1 MTYAQGRIYHDA
13 DAHVFE
19 DPEFYLPYADAATR
33 AKMAASCLVGLTG
46 AQFAGALGAQAEAG
60 FHDKADAEVMT
71 RKLWRAMGAYR
82 KQDRPRALDLMGFSS
97 QLVFDSFMRFTLR
110 EAEEQP
116 VKDLDFIYNLARAHN
131 RAMVDFCSV
140 DRRLMAVGYVPMIDI
155 GHSIVLAREA
165 IDMGCAALQTSA
177 GCNGEQSPSH
187 IGFDPMWD
195 LMAQAGVPLVYHLGA
210 GRLPSDVF
218 TRNGLPGEPAFHGG
232 DGRLQAHDYVATP
245 HPVIETI
252 TTLIMDGVL
261 QRHPKLRLGLVEFG
275 GCWLPGWLRFL
286 DSAMDAFRRT
296 ETRLQTLD
304 LKLSEYVTRQVRC
317 TIFPHEDLGWSIAQS
332 SPDIFMFS
340 SDYPHIEGGRDPIA
354 RFEASM
360 DRQAIPAAARE
371 RFYRTNFEDFVGGN
385 VPQLIS
391 PVLDGVLH
399 ETRP

>member
-1 MTYAQGRIYHDA
+1 
-13 DAHVFE
+13 
-19 DPEFYLPYADAATR
+19 
-33 AKMAASCLVGLTG
+33 
-46 AQFAGALGAQAEAG
+46 
-60 FHDKADAEVMT
+60 
-71 RKLWRAMGAYR
+71 
-82 KQDRPRALDLMGFSS
+82 
-97 QLVFDSFMRFTLR
+97 
-110 EAEEQP
+110 
-116 VKDLDFIYNLARAHN
+116 
-131 RAMVDFCSV
+131 
-140 DRRLMAVGYVPMIDI
+140 
-155 GHSIVLAREA
+155 
-165 IDMGCAALQTSA
+165 
-177 GCNGEQSPSH
+177 
-187 IGFDPMWD
+187 MWD

-371 RFYRTNFEDFVGGN
+371 RFYRSNFEDFVGGN

>member
-1 MTYAQGRIYHDA
+1 MQAFR
-13 DAHVFE
+13 HV
-19 DPEFYLPYADAATR
+19 
-33 AKMAASCLVGLTG
+33 AKCFKRKPWIDGFGAIASKAREMMYFTC
-46 AQFAGALGAQAEAG
+46 FAG

-371 RFYRTNFEDFVGGN
+371 RFYRSNFEDFVGGN

>member
-1 MTYAQGRIYHDA
+1 MKPHQDTAAMTYAKGQIYHDA

-19 DPEFYLPYADAATR
+19 DPEFYLPFADAATR

-46 AQFAGALGAQAEAG
+46 AQFEEALSAQADAA
-60 FHDKADAEVMT
+60 FHDSADAEVMT

-97 QLVFDSFMRFTLR
+97 QLLFDSFMRFTLR

-116 VKDLDFIYNLARAHN
+116 VKDLDFIYNLARTHN
-131 RAMVDFCSV
+131 RAMVDFCSS

-155 GHSIVLAREA
+155 GRSIVLAREA
-165 IDMGCAALQTSA
+165 IEMGCAALQTAA

-210 GRLPSDVF
+210 GRLPSEVF

-252 TTLIMDGVL
+252 TSLIMDGVL
-261 QRHPKLRLGLVEFG
+261 QRHPGLRLGLVEFG

-296 ETRLQTLD
+296 ESRLQRLD
-304 LKLSEYVTRQVRC
+304 LKLSEYVIRQVRC
-317 TIFPHEDLGWSIAQS
+317 TIFPHRGPGLVNRAVLARYLHVLLRLSTYRGRTR
-332 SPDIFMFS
+332 
-340 SDYPHIEGGRDPIA
+340 SDCAVRGKHGCPGHSGTGA
-354 RFEASM
+354 
-360 DRQAIPAAARE
+360 
-371 RFYRTNFEDFVGGN
+371 
-385 VPQLIS
+385 
-391 PVLDGVLH
+391 
-399 ETRP
+399 

>member
-1 MTYAQGRIYHDA
+1 MTYAKGRICHDA

-19 DPEFYLPYADAATR
+19 DPAFYLPYADAATR
-33 AKMAASCLVGLTG
+33 AKMSESCLVGLTM
-46 AQFAGALGAQAEAG
+46 AQFEEALQAQRESAFVEN
-60 FHDKADAEVMT
+60 ADAEVMT

-110 EAEEQP
+110 EAEEAAD
-116 VKDLDFIYNLARAHN
+116 KDLDYIYNLARAHN
-131 RAMVDFCSV
+131 RAMVDFCSA

-155 GHSIVLAREA
+155 GRSIALAREA
-165 IDMGCAALQTSA
+165 IEMGCAALQTTA

-187 IGFDPMWD
+187 MGFDPMWD
-195 LMAQAGVPLVYHLGA
+195 DLGESGVPLVYHLGA
-210 GRLPSDVF
+210 GRLPSPVF
-218 TRNGLPGEPAFHGG
+218 RENGLPPEPSFHGG
-232 DGRLQAHDYVATP
+232 DGKLQAHDYVATP
-245 HPVIETI
+245 HPVIESLTS
-252 TTLIMDGVL
+252 LIVDGVL
-261 QRHPKLRLGLVEFG
+261 HRHPKLRLGMVEFG

-296 ETRLQTLD
+296 EARLQVLD
-304 LKLSEYVTRQVRC
+304 LKLSEYVIRQVRC

-340 SDYPHIEGGRDPIA
+340 SDFPHIEGGRDPIA

-360 DRQAIPAAARE
+360 DVQNIDAHARE

-385 VPQLIS
+385 VPA
-391 PVLDGVLH
+391 PA
-399 ETRP
+399 

>member
-1 MTYAQGRIYHDA
+1 MTYAQGRICHDA

-19 DPEFYLPYADAATR
+19 DPAFYLPYADQATR
-33 AKMAASCLVGLTG
+33 AKMSESCLVGLTH
-46 AQFAGALGAQAEAG
+46 AQFEEALKAQQESG
-60 FHDKADAEVMT
+60 FVDGADAEVMT

-110 EAEEQP
+110 EAEEAP
-116 VKDLDFIYNLARAHN
+116 VKDLDFIYNLAHAHN
-131 RAMVDFCSV
+131 RAMVDFCST
-140 DRRLMAVGYVPMIDI
+140 DKRLLAVGYVPMLDI
-155 GHSIVLAREA
+155 ERSIVLAHEA
-165 IDMGCAALQTSA
+165 IAMGCAAVQTAA
-177 GCNGEQSPSH
+177 GCNGSQSPSH

-195 LMAQAGVPLVYHLGA
+195 DLGDAGVPLVYHLGA
-210 GRLPSDVF
+210 GRLPSEVF
-218 TRNGLPGEPAFHGG
+218 TINGLPKEPAFHGG

-252 TTLIMDGVL
+252 TSLIMDGVL

-286 DSAMDAFRRT
+286 DSAMEAFRRT
-296 ETRLQTLD
+296 ETRLQKLD

-332 SPDIFMFS
+332 APEIFMFS
-340 SDYPHIEGGRDPIA
+340 SDFPHIEGGRDPIA

-360 DRQAIPAAARE
+360 DRQNIDAYARE
-371 RFYRTNFEDFVGGN
+371 RFYRSNFEDFVGGN
-385 VPQLIS
+385 VPQ
-391 PVLDGVLH
+391 P
-399 ETRP
+399 